1 MERMENN
8 ITIGKNTYI
17 EDEKTFTDVKNKS
30 NITIGDN
37 VKIYGYTKF
46 HVGMNGKISIGN
58 NSIIAGAILIS
69 NKEITIGN
77 NVVISY
83 YVSIMDSDF
92 HSINPKIRKKEAYE
106 MAPPTNHD
114 FIREDIVEAKVIIED
129 NVKIGANCI
138 ILKGVTIGEGSEI
151 FAGTVVT
158 KNIPK
163 NSYVEGNPAKIY
175 ESRQK

>member
-1 MERMENN
+1 MKNN
-8 ITIGKNTYI
+8 ITIGKNSYI
-17 EDEKTFTDVKNKS
+17 ENDKTFDDIKDTSK
-30 NITIGDN
+30 IIIGDN

-46 HVGMNGKISIGN
+46 LLGTRGKISVGD

-69 NKEITIGN
+69 NKEIVIGN
-77 NVVISY
+77 NVIISY

-92 HSINPKIRKKEAYE
+92 HSIDPKIRKKETYE
-106 MAPPTNHD
+106 MAPPTNHA
-114 FIREDIVEAKVIIED
+114 FLREDIVEAKVTIED

-138 ILKGVTIGEGSEI
+138 ILKGVTIGKGSEI
-151 FAGTVVT
+151 FAGSVIA
-158 KNIPK
+158 KNIPE